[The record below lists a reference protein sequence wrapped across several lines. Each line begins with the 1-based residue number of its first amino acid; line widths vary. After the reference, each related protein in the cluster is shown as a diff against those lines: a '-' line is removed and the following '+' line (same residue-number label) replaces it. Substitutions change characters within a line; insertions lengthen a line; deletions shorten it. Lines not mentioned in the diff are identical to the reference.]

1 MDDVNATPTK
11 FVNFVPRRQILRRA
25 MALVGATLGLATC
38 KHFPVGTGPVGQ
50 RESEGDG
57 GDGGGGSSSSGDGY

>member
-1 MDDVNATPTK
+1 MNDVDATPTEY
-11 FVNFVPRRQILRRA
+11 VNFVPRRQILRRA
-25 MALVGATLGLATC
+25 MVLVGATLGLAAC

-57 GDGGGGSSSSGDGY
+57 GGGGGGDSSSGGGY